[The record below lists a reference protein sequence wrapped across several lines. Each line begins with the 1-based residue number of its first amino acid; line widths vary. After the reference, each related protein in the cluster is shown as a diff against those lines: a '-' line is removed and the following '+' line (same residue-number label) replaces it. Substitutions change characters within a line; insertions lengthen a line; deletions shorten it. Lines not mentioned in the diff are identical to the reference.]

1 MKWKI
6 KENWGYIVIALY
18 VLVVACYILICGE
31 DIYIQVHDNLD
42 SNIVWYKM
50 LKDHHL
56 FWSQDALV
64 PFLGGVS
71 RNMMPSQMLVY
82 TWLYMIFPTFYAF
95 VIGDVVKVLL
105 AVGGSVYLAR
115 SICGDQY
122 YQYRNIVIL
131 CGFIYGLM
139 PVFPTS
145 GFAFASLPLALG
157 LLYNLYFEN
166 DKRLFAALFFY
177 PFLSRLATFGVFVCG
192 FLLLFFV
199 LDWIGKKKPAWRM
212 LGGVCVLSM
221 GYVLSEYRIFYYM
234 FASNE
239 PSIKFSLIQNY
250 WSFGEAMDMALLVF
264 KESHYHS
271 QSMHQYVIFY
281 VCCMGLLGV
290 NLYYIKSGKALQC
303 IKDKANWII
312 LWIVVNCLLY
322 GFNSYGP
329 LKDLIGMII
338 PKLRN
343 FSCDRALWLN
353 PFLWGLLFCIILCRL
368 AQKNW
373 RKLSYVL
380 IGLQIVV
387 FIVYAPGYV
396 SYNHFAV
403 NFCNRIYQCTGIE
416 LPGTDHKA
424 LTYHEFYSEDLFA
437 TIKEEIGYA
446 GEPSI
451 AYGMH
456 PAVLN
461 YNTITTLDGY
471 SSVYPQ
477 RYKQQF
483 RELLEPEL
491 ALNEE
496 ERVSFDKGGSRA
508 YIYGINYAPT
518 ADLGV
523 SEADIHID
531 SEKFTQ
537 MGGKYI
543 FSRVKITNA
552 EELGFNVLG
561 VYQNDASP
569 YTIYVYEK

>member
-1 MKWKI
+1 MKRKI
-6 KENWGYIVIALY
+6 RENWGYIVIALY

-115 SICGDQY
+115 SICGEQY

-145 GFAFASLPLALG
+145 GFAFASLSLLLG
-157 LLYNLYFEN
+157 LLYNLYSKN
-166 DKRLFAALFFY
+166 NKRLLIALFFY
-177 PFLSRLATFGVFVCG
+177 PLLSQLALFGVFICG
-192 FLLLFFV
+192 FLVLFLI
-199 LDWIGKKKPAWRM
+199 LDWIVRRKPAWRM
-212 LGGVCVLSM
+212 FGGVCVLAS
-221 GYVLSEYRIFYYM
+221 GYCVTEYRIFYYM
-234 FASNE
+234 LMSNE

-250 WSFGEAMDMALLVF
+250 WSIGEALNRALTVF
-264 KESHYHS
+264 REGHYHS
-271 QSMHQYVIFY
+271 ESMHQYVIFY
-281 VCCMGLLGV
+281 VCCMGLLGI
-290 NLYYIKSGKALQC
+290 NLYYIKRGKALQC
-303 IKDKANWII
+303 IKDRANWVM

-322 GFNSYGP
+322 GFDKYEPIKN
-329 LKDLIGMII
+329 LIGIII

-343 FSCDRALWLN
+343 FSLARALWLN
-353 PFLWGLLFCIILCRL
+353 PFLWSLLFCIILCRL

-373 RKLSYVL
+373 RKFSYVL
-380 IGLQIVV
+380 IGLQIVL
-387 FIVYAPGYV
+387 FMVYTPGYA
-396 SYNHFAV
+396 SYNHLAM
-403 NFCNRIYQCTGIE
+403 NFCNRIYQRTGIE
-416 LPGTDHKA
+416 LPGTDQKA
-424 LTYHEFYSEDLFA
+424 LTYQEFYSEDLFA

-446 GEPSI
+446 GEFSI

-461 YNTITTLDGY
+461 YNTIATLDGY
-471 SSVYPQ
+471 CSVYPQ
-477 RYKQQF
+477 SYKQRF

-496 ERVSFDKGGSRA
+496 EKDFFDRNGIRA
-508 YIYGINYAPT
+508 YIYGIEYSPI

-523 SEADIHID
+523 SEADIHIN

-543 FSRVKITNA
+543 FSRVKISNA
-552 EELGFNVLG
+552 EELGFNALG